1 MVGGPYNLAFVMALT
16 DQSSSSSTSFHL
28 IAYPWDLPIS
38 SQVSQRGHISDALD
52 LLRGEVGLSG
62 LAVWGAA
69 AAASH
74 FRIGEITPRLFHADG
89 GLLFEP
95 VQTRGGCRPVASM
108 AGPKSLML
116 PAIAH
121 ACAQRD
127 LSLRLLLATSTMGGL
142 AQFYPEFASLNAFG
156 DVSRNSVCLLNP
168 AVQECILGV
177 ACDVPPQFGVRQIAL
192 VDFRVGWFEA
202 FDESIRW
209 PSPLGTTEQ
218 SILATCFCAACV
230 KCADESG
237 VDVSES
243 RKCVQSLVSKSLSLG
258 TAFGGTPEGFLAEQP
273 SLAALK
279 AIQAERL
286 NAFLKNI
293 IDDCRVEVLIA
304 RQDVGPRGGP
314 EQVEW
319 GIPAGVVTRVEDLSQ
334 LGELMPVNAR
344 RSEVTLP
351 ARLLLGS
358 RAEAF
363 IAAMS
368 RLGDF
373 GYSGVQIDN
382 YGALPA
388 NALTTL
394 KQAIRFARRSTTL

>member
-1 MVGGPYNLAFVMALT
+1 MVGSPYNLAFAMALT

-28 IAYPWDLPIS
+28 IAYPWDLPIPS
-38 SQVSQRGHISDALD
+38 RATQRGDFSDTLD

-69 AAASH
+69 PAVRH
-74 FRIGEITPRLFHADG
+74 FRMGESPPRLFHAEG

-95 VQTRGGCRPVASM
+95 VQTRGGCRPVTSM
-108 AGPKSLML
+108 AGQKSLM

-121 ACAQRD
+121 ACVQRD
-127 LSLRLLLATSTMGGL
+127 LSLRLLLSTSTMGGL
-142 AQFYPEFASLNAFG
+142 AQFYPEFASLNAYD

-177 ACDVPPQFGVRQIAL
+177 ACDVPPQFGVRQITL

-202 FDESIRW
+202 FDEGIGW
-209 PSPLGTTEQ
+209 PSPLGSTEQ

-230 KCADESG
+230 KFADESG

-258 TAFGGTPEGFLAEQP
+258 TAFGGTPEGFLAEHP
-273 SLAALK
+273 SLAELK

-286 NAFLKNI
+286 NVFLKNI
-293 IDDCRVEVLIA
+293 IDGCRMEVLIA
-304 RQDVGPRGGP
+304 RQDLGQSGGP
-314 EQVEW
+314 EQVDW
-319 GIPAGVVTRVEDLSQ
+319 GIPDGVVTTVEDLAQ

-373 GYSGVQIDN
+373 GYSDVQIDN

-394 KQAIRFARRSTTL
+394 KQAIRFARRSAAL